1 MLLVNKIIS
10 LFETEWR
17 DISIVKIR
25 YFARENEIHM
35 TLTSGTHVL
44 LTLEAETSAQ
54 DYTSRVN
61 SIKNQLI
68 GLSTYIDKYKAALTD
83 GQMTYVDA
91 RIVKKIFTCK
101 TKDVCTTN
109 LVRIYGDT
117 YK

>member
-1 MLLVNKIIS
+1 MLLVNKILE
-10 LFETEWR
+10 LFETEWK
-17 DISIVKIR
+17 DLTVAKVR
-25 YFARENEIHM
+25 YFSRENEIHIA
-35 TLTSGTHVL
+35 LTSGTHVL

-68 GLSTYIDKYKAALTD
+68 GLRTYIEKYRAALTD
-83 GQMTYVDA
+83 GQMTYIDA

-101 TKDVCTTN
+101 AKDVCTNN

>member
-10 LFETEWR
+10 LFETEWNELT
-17 DISIVKIR
+17 ITKIR

-54 DYTSRVN
+54 DYASRVN

-68 GLSTYIDKYKAALTD
+68 GLGTYIDKYKAALTD
-83 GQMTYVDA
+83 GQMMYIDA
-91 RIVKKIFTCK
+91 RIVKKIFICK
-101 TKDVCTTN
+101 PKDICQNN
-109 LVRIYGDT
+109 LIRIYGDT